1 MIRVKRFKGPVVK
14 FLSERRARV
23 VDMSGTGR
31 RPTLKDI
38 AAETGLSMAAVSYA
52 LRGLHGT
59 PETRQRV
66 QDAADRLGYQA
77 DPVARALA
85 SGRSGSIGVL
95 CASLEDLWQ
104 QRLAAALG
112 RELLA
117 PDRNAWIIDS
127 AGDADRQLEL
137 AQHLVDHRAD
147 AIVVVPI
154 NPAAKGW
161 AEIARQTPVVAI
173 GDALPGAKAKSEV
186 MLDNESG
193 VSTALRRLADAGH
206 RQIAVLSPTRRFEVE
221 RPAEE
226 IAQRVGVDLKLKI
239 RILQCPHDLAGATE
253 VARTL
258 LTSTR
263 RPTGILAL
271 ADSMAFGV
279 YAASREL
286 GLPRPGRSLPARV
299 RRPAGVAAAHAAAVH
314 LPLAARRAGRRRRRP
329 RHLDRRHQ
337 PPGPPDHDRADPD
350 RARLGRRPARLS
362 GTATVERQ
370 HPHRETRLIHYTY
383 FPLSMMWALLGHGP
397 ELDDRLHGL
406 MPFRPR
412 APVRTRSRRPAGS
425 LVRTAPSVRASPMV

>member
-1 MIRVKRFKGPVVK
+1 MP
-14 FLSERRARV
+14 
-23 VDMSGTGR
+23 GTSR

-104 QRLAAALG
+104 QRVAAALG

-147 AIVVVPI
+147 AIVVIPI
-154 NPAAKGW
+154 DPSAKAWAA
-161 AEIARQTPVVAI
+161 IAQQAPVIAI

-186 MLDNESG
+186 ILDNETG
-193 VSTALRRLADAGH
+193 VSTALRRLSDAGH
-206 RQIAVLSPTRRFEVE
+206 RNIGVLSPTRRLE

-226 IAQRVGVDLKLKI
+226 IAQRVAADLGLKI
-239 RILQCPHDLAGATE
+239 RLLQCPHDLAGATA

-258 LTSTR
+258 LSGST

-286 GLPRPGRSLPARV
+286 GLRIPEDLSLLGYDDQPMSQLLTPPLSTFHWPLDDLVSHVVSRVTSAVDTNRRV
-299 RRPAGVAAAHAAAVH
+299 RRTTLTPTLIERGSVAA
-314 LPLAARRAGRRRRRP
+314 
-329 RHLDRRHQ
+329 
-337 PPGPPDHDRADPD
+337 PPN
-350 RARLGRRPARLS
+350 
-362 GTATVERQ
+362 
-370 HPHRETRLIHYTY
+370 
-383 FPLSMMWALLGHGP
+383 
-397 ELDDRLHGL
+397 
-406 MPFRPR
+406 
-412 APVRTRSRRPAGS
+412 
-425 LVRTAPSVRASPMV
+425 

>member
-1 MIRVKRFKGPVVK
+1 MDCSKVVN
-14 FLSERRARV
+14 
-23 VDMSGTGR
+23 MSGTGR

-59 PETRQRV
+59 PDTRQRV
-66 QDAADRLGYQA
+66 QDAAERLGYQA

-85 SGRSGSIGVL
+85 SGRSGSVGVL

-147 AIVVVPI
+147 AIVVIPI
-154 NPAAKGW
+154 DPAAKAW
-161 AEIARQTPVVAI
+161 AAIARQAPVIAI

-186 MLDNESG
+186 VFDNERG
-193 VSTALRRLADAGH
+193 VTTALHRLADAGH

-226 IAQRVGVDLKLKI
+226 IAQRVGATLKLKI
-239 RILQCPHDLAGATE
+239 RVVQCPHDLAGATE
-253 VARTL
+253 VARSL
-258 LTSTR
+258 LTGSA

-286 GLPRPGRSLPARV
+286 GLRVPEDISLLGYDDQPMSQLLTPPLSTFHWPLDDLVKDVVARVTSAVDTNRRV
-299 RRPAGVAAAHAAAVH
+299 RRTTITPTLIERGSVAA
-314 LPLAARRAGRRRRRP
+314 
-329 RHLDRRHQ
+329 
-337 PPGPPDHDRADPD
+337 PP
-350 RARLGRRPARLS
+350 
-362 GTATVERQ
+362 T
-370 HPHRETRLIHYTY
+370 
-383 FPLSMMWALLGHGP
+383 
-397 ELDDRLHGL
+397 
-406 MPFRPR
+406 
-412 APVRTRSRRPAGS
+412 
-425 LVRTAPSVRASPMV
+425 

>member
-1 MIRVKRFKGPVVK
+1 
-14 FLSERRARV
+14 
-23 VDMSGTGR
+23 MSGTGR

-104 QRLAAALG
+104 QRVAAALG

-147 AIVVVPI
+147 AIVVIPI
-154 NPAAKGW
+154 DPAAKAW
-161 AEIARQTPVVAI
+161 AEIAKQAPVIAI

-186 MLDNESG
+186 IFDNETG

-206 RQIAVLSPTRRFEVE
+206 RSVAVLSPTRRLEVE

-226 IAQRVGVDLKLKI
+226 LAQRVGADLGLQI
-239 RILQCPHDLAGATE
+239 RLLQCPHDLAGATD

-258 LTSTR
+258 LTSTI

-286 GLPRPGRSLPARV
+286 GLRIPDDLSLLGYDDQPMSQLLTPPLSTFHWPLDDLVAHVVTRVTSAVDTNRRV
-299 RRPAGVAAAHAAAVH
+299 RRTTLTPTLIERGSVAA
-314 LPLAARRAGRRRRRP
+314 
-329 RHLDRRHQ
+329 
-337 PPGPPDHDRADPD
+337 PP
-350 RARLGRRPARLS
+350 S
-362 GTATVERQ
+362 N
-370 HPHRETRLIHYTY
+370 
-383 FPLSMMWALLGHGP
+383 
-397 ELDDRLHGL
+397 
-406 MPFRPR
+406 
-412 APVRTRSRRPAGS
+412 
-425 LVRTAPSVRASPMV
+425 

>member
-1 MIRVKRFKGPVVK
+1 
-14 FLSERRARV
+14 
-23 VDMSGTGR
+23 MSGTGR

-52 LRGLHGT
+52 LRGLQGT
-59 PETRQRV
+59 PETQARV
-66 QDAADRLGYQA
+66 QEAAERLGYQA

-147 AIVVVPI
+147 AIVVIPI
-154 NPAAKGW
+154 DPGAKAWAKIAQQAAV
-161 AEIARQTPVVAI
+161 IAI
-173 GDALPGAKAKSEV
+173 GDALPAAKAKSEV
-186 MLDNESG
+186 LFDNEAG
-193 VSTALRRLADAGH
+193 VSTALRRLAEAGH
-206 RQIAVLSPTRRFEVE
+206 RSVAVLSPSRRFEVE

-226 IAQRVGVDLKLKI
+226 IAQRIAFGLKLKI
-239 RILQCPHDLAGATE
+239 RIVPCPHDLPGATE

-258 LTSTR
+258 LTSTP

-279 YAASREL
+279 YAASAEL
-286 GLPRPGRSLPARV
+286 GIKLPDELSLLGYDDQPMSQLLCPPLSTFHWPLDDLVADVVARVTSAVDTNRRV
-299 RRPAGVAAAHAAAVH
+299 RRTTVEPTLIERGSVAAA
-314 LPLAARRAGRRRRRP
+314 
-329 RHLDRRHQ
+329 
-337 PPGPPDHDRADPD
+337 
-350 RARLGRRPARLS
+350 
-362 GTATVERQ
+362 
-370 HPHRETRLIHYTY
+370 
-383 FPLSMMWALLGHGP
+383 
-397 ELDDRLHGL
+397 
-406 MPFRPR
+406 
-412 APVRTRSRRPAGS
+412 
-425 LVRTAPSVRASPMV
+425 PSQA

>member
-1 MIRVKRFKGPVVK
+1 MKRFKAWSVK
-14 FLSERRARV
+14 FLSEGRARV
-23 VDMSGTGR
+23 VDMSGTSR

-104 QRLAAALG
+104 QRVAAALG

-147 AIVVVPI
+147 AIVVIPI
-154 NPAAKGW
+154 DPAAKAW
-161 AEIARQTPVVAI
+161 AGIAQQAPVIAI

-186 MLDNESG
+186 ILDNVTG
-193 VSTALRRLADAGH
+193 VTTALRRLSDAGH
-206 RQIAVLSPTRRFEVE
+206 RDIAVLSPTRRLE

-226 IAQRVGVDLKLKI
+226 IAQRVAADLGLKI
-239 RILQCPHDLAGATE
+239 RLQQCPHDLAGATA

-258 LTSTR
+258 LSAGT

-286 GLPRPGRSLPARV
+286 GLRIPEDLSLLGYDDQPMSQLLTPPLSTFHWPLDELVSHVVSRVTSAVDTNRRV
-299 RRPAGVAAAHAAAVH
+299 RRTTLTPTLIERGSVAA
-314 LPLAARRAGRRRRRP
+314 
-329 RHLDRRHQ
+329 
-337 PPGPPDHDRADPD
+337 PPD
-350 RARLGRRPARLS
+350 
-362 GTATVERQ
+362 
-370 HPHRETRLIHYTY
+370 
-383 FPLSMMWALLGHGP
+383 
-397 ELDDRLHGL
+397 
-406 MPFRPR
+406 
-412 APVRTRSRRPAGS
+412 
-425 LVRTAPSVRASPMV
+425 

>member
-1 MIRVKRFKGPVVK
+1 MVMG
-14 FLSERRARV
+14 
-23 VDMSGTGR
+23 MSGISR

-147 AIVVVPI
+147 AIVVIPI
-154 NPAAKGW
+154 DPAAKGW
-161 AEIARQTPVVAI
+161 ADITAQAPVIAI

-186 MLDNESG
+186 LFDNESG
-193 VSTALRRLADAGH
+193 VSTALNRLADAGH
-206 RQIAVLSPTRRFEVE
+206 REVAVLSPTRRFEVE

-226 IAQRVGVDLKLKI
+226 IAQRVGRTLELKI

-258 LTSTR
+258 LTGDR

-286 GLPRPGRSLPARV
+286 GLRIPEDLSLLGYDDQPMSQLLTPPLSTLHWPLDDLVAHVVTRVTSAVDTNRRV
-299 RRPAGVAAAHAAAVH
+299 RRTTLKPTLIDRDSVAA
-314 LPLAARRAGRRRRRP
+314 
-329 RHLDRRHQ
+329 
-337 PPGPPDHDRADPD
+337 PP
-350 RARLGRRPARLS
+350 
-362 GTATVERQ
+362 T
-370 HPHRETRLIHYTY
+370 
-383 FPLSMMWALLGHGP
+383 
-397 ELDDRLHGL
+397 
-406 MPFRPR
+406 
-412 APVRTRSRRPAGS
+412 
-425 LVRTAPSVRASPMV
+425 